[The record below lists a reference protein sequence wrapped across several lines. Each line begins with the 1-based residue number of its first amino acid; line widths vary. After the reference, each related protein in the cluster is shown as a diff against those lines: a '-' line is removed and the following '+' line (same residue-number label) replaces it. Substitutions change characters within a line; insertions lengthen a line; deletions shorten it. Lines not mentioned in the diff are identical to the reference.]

1 MQNPLSQDT
10 AVLWPADPDVSHS
23 AMLLDLIR
31 RGASKTRPQLV
42 ADSGLGRK
50 AVTQRV
56 AQLLEVGLLEETGLA
71 PSGGGRQPQTLS
83 VNPRAG
89 TVLAALI
96 GSTEL
101 TVASVDA
108 AGAITGTEQE
118 AWRLEK
124 GPEQT
129 MQRLASLMRRRIRS
143 SSHRPWAVAI
153 GVPGPVE
160 FSTGRIIA
168 PSGNAGVGRVRSP
181 NVAAKHYRRARV
193 GR

>member
-71 PSGGGRQPQTLS
+71 PS
-83 VNPRAG
+83 V
-89 TVLAALI
+89 
-96 GSTEL
+96 
-101 TVASVDA
+101 
-108 AGAITGTEQE
+108 GAD
-118 AWRLEK
+118 
-124 GPEQT
+124 
-129 MQRLASLMRRRIRS
+129 
-143 SSHRPWAVAI
+143 
-153 GVPGPVE
+153 
-160 FSTGRIIA
+160 
-168 PSGNAGVGRVRSP
+168 SP
-181 NVAAKHYRRARV
+181 KRFR
-193 GR
+193 